1 MATAARGER
10 KGVFDE
16 CVVGVWWVW
25 AWWCFPSQAFETH
38 SKVDSG
44 GYSGL
49 RNVNTGV
56 PPKDDQMQSFFLA
69 ETLKYLYLLYS
80 DSSVLPLDVWVLN
93 TEAHPLRI
101 QCV

>member
-1 MATAARGER
+1 MCPFSASSG
-10 KGVFDE
+10 
-16 CVVGVWWVW
+16 WVW
-25 AWWCFPSQAFETH
+25 VCARSCGAAFQAFETH
-38 SKVDSG
+38 CKVDSG

-49 RNVNTGV
+49 RNVNSGV
-56 PPKDDQMQSFFLA
+56 PPKGDQMQSYFLA
-69 ETLKYLYLLYS
+69 ETLKYLYLLFS